1 MHVFKKCEKPPG
13 ILNVHMVWS
22 LAIMIDLG
30 IKHLW
35 GALFGFIS
43 NSVLFTSCSVMEK
56 KTSMK
61 LLTSGAGLPLY
72 VLRKLIF
79 FCNIS

>member
-1 MHVFKKCEKPPG
+1 MHDRAPSARTWA
-13 ILNVHMVWS
+13 LNTC
-22 LAIMIDLG
+22 
-30 IKHLW
+30 
-35 GALFGFIS
+35 GALCLGLFQI

-61 LLTSGAGLPLY
+61 LLTSGAGLRLY